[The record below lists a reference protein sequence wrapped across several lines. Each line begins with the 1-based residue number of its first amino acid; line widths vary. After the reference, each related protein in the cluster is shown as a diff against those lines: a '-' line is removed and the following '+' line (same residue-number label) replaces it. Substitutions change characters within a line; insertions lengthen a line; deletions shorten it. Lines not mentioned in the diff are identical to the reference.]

1 MKENKKPQISVG
13 NPIDLLSQ
21 KILQES
27 KNVTQIP
34 IEFEKK
40 NLVPKKSE
48 RISFDNELSN
58 ETIEDLK
65 SNREQR
71 EKFTKRIII
80 IMCAE
85 LVFIALL
92 IFGVFITPFIN
103 ALAPEISL
111 NLPPLFFTLTII
123 IGYFYLY
130 KFVEDASKT
139 VKNLVRLILTIGL
152 LTYLNHFPRE
162 LHTITFSTI
171 ELTPK
176 IINMIL
182 YTALAVFAKTTFLA
196 SYIIKGLY
204 EALNKKHK
212 Q

>member
-1 MKENKKPQISVG
+1 MKENKKPHISVG

-71 EKFTKRIII
+71 ERFTKRIII

-85 LVFIALL
+85 LAFIAIL
-92 IFGVFITPFIN
+92 IGGVFITPFIN

-111 NLPPLFFTLTII
+111 NLPPLFLTLTII

-130 KFVEDASKT
+130 KFTEETSKL
-139 VKNLVRLILTIGL
+139 VKNIVRLVLTVGL
-152 LTYLNHFPRE
+152 LVYLNHFPRD
-162 LHTITFSTI
+162 LHTITLSTI

-196 SYIIKGLY
+196 GYIIKGLY
-204 EALNKKHK
+204 EALNKKYR